1 MARRM
6 PNYRRTWVLRQA
18 LTLSTKSRQSLPNS
32 SNGSPCGMWCFR
44 LPVLN
49 PLDYNAPRATGVHDF
64 EFYAPTT
71 WAEAF
76 SLLRMEGAQIIAG
89 GTDLVPLLRCH
100 EAQPQVLVD
109 LHCLPNLRYVSH
121 NGGSVNI
128 GAMTTHAELATS
140 PLCLSHS
147 PALAKAASAIGSTQ
161 IRNRG
166 TVGGNIASASPA
178 GDTLPPLLVLGA
190 VVRLASD
197 GTERCVPLTELLTG
211 PGETSLERGEI
222 LQSVEFPG
230 PPEDAGSAFL
240 KVGRRNAVA
249 ISVASVAVLLRLRAN
264 VLHDVRVAAGAV
276 APTAMRCSA
285 TEQSL
290 EGRPL
295 TEESLAS
302 AAETIH
308 SEIQP
313 ITDLRA
319 SSNYRGLAAAA
330 LLKRAVIH
338 AAQLSKA
345 RQEREVIE

>member
-1 MARRM
+1 M
-6 PNYRRTWVLRQA
+6 
-18 LTLSTKSRQSLPNS
+18 
-32 SNGSPCGMWCFR
+32 
-44 LPVLN
+44 
-49 PLDYNAPRATGVHDF
+49 HDF

-76 SLLRMEGAQIIAG
+76 SLLSMEGAQVIAG

-100 EAQPQVLVD
+100 AAQPQVLVD
-109 LHCLPNLRYVSH
+109 LHRLPDLSYVTH
-121 NGGSVNI
+121 DDGPVKI
-128 GAMTTHAELATS
+128 GAMTTHAELASS
-140 PLCLSHS
+140 PLCVKHS
-147 PALAKAASAIGSTQ
+147 PALAQAACAMGSPH
-161 IRNRG
+161 IRSRG
-166 TVGGNIASASPA
+166 TIGGNIASASPA
-178 GDTLPPLLVLGA
+178 GDTLPPLLTLGA

-197 GTERCVPLTELLTG
+197 GTERRVPLAEFLIG

-222 LQSVEFPG
+222 LQTVEFPA

-240 KVGRRNAVA
+240 KVGRRHAVA

-276 APTAMRCSA
+276 APTAIRCPA
-285 TEQSL
+285 TEQTL

-295 TEESLAS
+295 TEETLAA

-313 ITDLRA
+313 VSDLRA
-319 SSNYRGLAAAA
+319 SSNYRRLAAAA
-330 LLKRAVIH
+330 LLKRAVVQ

-345 RQEREVIE
+345 RQRREVIE